1 MIVTLGDKENDIQGA
16 RVTQD
21 TISAITFADSW
32 KMDTSGWWVS
42 IQVNFKI
49 VCYWST
55 FYMMLLGVAFE
66 TKSCWDNLLETVLR

>member
-32 KMDTSGWWVS
+32 KMDTSGW
-42 IQVNFKI
+42 
-49 VCYWST
+49 
-55 FYMMLLGVAFE
+55 
-66 TKSCWDNLLETVLR
+66 